1 MRAAERAPRA
11 RMAFN
16 FVASAVIKSS
26 DGVTFTQET
35 KIEPKDPEKAKKR
48 SMGPAM
54 PIGKSLA
61 EQLAE
66 NAEKKDLEW
75 KEANNPFRPPPSMTE
90 DEAMF
95 LEEVKLAQER
105 KRAELEVAA
114 ENAIAEYKAARL
126 SEAAIVKVSEPVKM
140 VGLFSRSKGASVA
153 TRDPDGAGLGNG
165 ASAEAGAT
173 VAGAAVQA
181 PVAPVAVVKVV
192 KKKKK
197 KKKKKRKRKSTIDDV
212 SSELQRRRKSAKT
225 TGGLALLGAYGDD
238 DDDDSDDD

>member
-95 LEEVKLAQER
+95 LEEVKLAEER

-114 ENAIAEYKAARL
+114 KYSASADSLIFMIETSSFMERGADRAHT
-126 SEAAIVKVSEPVKM
+126 EAP
-140 VGLFSRSKGASVA
+140 
-153 TRDPDGAGLGNG
+153 TRD
-165 ASAEAGAT
+165 
-173 VAGAAVQA
+173 
-181 PVAPVAVVKVV
+181 
-192 KKKKK
+192 
-197 KKKKKRKRKSTIDDV
+197 
-212 SSELQRRRKSAKT
+212 
-225 TGGLALLGAYGDD
+225 
-238 DDDDSDDD
+238 